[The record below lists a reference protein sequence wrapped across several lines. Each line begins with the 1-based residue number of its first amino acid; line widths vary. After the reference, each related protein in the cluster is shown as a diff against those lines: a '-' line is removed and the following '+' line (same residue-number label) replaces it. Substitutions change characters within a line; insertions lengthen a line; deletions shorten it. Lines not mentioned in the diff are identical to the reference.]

1 MDGDGEVVEPLE
13 VHIVVEVDERIAQ
26 TQAGPRSEAAA
37 TFDVPGGD
45 GVVPRHDGVLVY
57 EGLAAVG
64 GAQIV
69 GVERVEAGVGC
80 SEGHGTAEHLGARH
94 CLGGARARA
103 AGGHDVP
110 GGAEPRCS
118 SRYIRVKCDCDG
130 VAGAGVFTR

>member
-13 VHIVVEVDERIAQ
+13 VHIVVEVDQRIAQ
-26 TQAGPRSEAAA
+26 AQASPRSEAAA
-37 TFDVPGGD
+37 ALDVPGGD
-45 GVVPRHDGVLVY
+45 GVVSSHDGVLVY

-103 AGGHDVP
+103 ARGHDVP
-110 GGAEPRCS
+110 GGTEPWCNYRTVG
-118 SRYIRVKCDCDG
+118 VK
-130 VAGAGVFTR
+130 